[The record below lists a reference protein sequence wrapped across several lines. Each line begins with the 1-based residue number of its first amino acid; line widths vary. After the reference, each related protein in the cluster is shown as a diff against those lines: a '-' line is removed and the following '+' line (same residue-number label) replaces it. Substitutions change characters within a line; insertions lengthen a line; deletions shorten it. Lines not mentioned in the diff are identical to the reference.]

1 MQLIRPGSSVCTWRL
16 RLRPSTTSCSGAL
29 SALVRA
35 QIADV
40 AQGKPL
46 THDGGSDNSDFFH
59 GLTPSTPASHTLLH
73 GAVTVTDPA
82 LFVDASS
89 KINNI
94 ISGATLSATFLSYAP
109 CLILNQPYG
118 FGVFPFG
125 LNVQPTAVY
134 IVPAGFN
141 VQPQGFNVAPT
152 LIYVGPVGR
161 NIAPQ
166 GFNVAPALI
175 SVAPV
180 RHGLLASHTP
190 SCMLD
195 GSCAGMCA
203 CASSQAEVNLP
214 LHTISHVIFA
224 LAMSF
229 FPCQCCWESAALLA
243 TAARFDWLPS
253 PRPSHTHSASER

>member
-1 MQLIRPGSSVCTWRL
+1 MAFRACLCAGLVLVLATAVSAEVQYTDMQKWAGLLAQSFLAHSDDASHAHTQL
-16 RLRPSTTSCSGAL
+16 ASFKE
-29 SALVRA
+29 LVNSKLVDA
-35 QIADV
+35 A
-40 AQGKPL
+40 AGK
-46 THDGGSDNSDFFH
+46 DFSNFH
-59 GLTPSTPASHTLLH
+59 GLEPSTPASHTLLH

-180 RHGLLASHTP
+180 YDSVGTP
-190 SCMLD
+190 GKDVSGD
-195 GSCAGMCA
+195 PGIT
-203 CASSQAEVNLP
+203 VTLP
-214 LHTISHVIFA
+214 RDHVGDPTVA
-224 LAMSF
+224 YGNPGHPA
-229 FPCQCCWESAALLA
+229 
-243 TAARFDWLPS
+243 DS
-253 PRPSHTHSASER
+253 P

>member
-1 MQLIRPGSSVCTWRL
+1 M
-16 RLRPSTTSCSGAL
+16 PSPLQSTCCGAPEPPL
-29 SALVRA
+29 ARA

-46 THDGGSDNSDFFH
+46 THDTSDNDFFH
-59 GLTPSTPASHTLLH
+59 GLTPSTPESHTLLH

-89 KINNI
+89 KVNNI
-94 ISGATLSATFLSYAP
+94 VSGAILSATFLSYAP

-166 GFNVAPALI
+166 GFSVVPALI

-180 RHGLLASHTP
+180 RPGLLAPLTP
-190 SCMLD
+190 ACWYCRL
-195 GSCAGMCA
+195 GRQSCA
-203 CASSQAEVNLP
+203 
-214 LHTISHVIFA
+214 
-224 LAMSF
+224 
-229 FPCQCCWESAALLA
+229 
-243 TAARFDWLPS
+243 
-253 PRPSHTHSASER
+253 

>member
-1 MQLIRPGSSVCTWRL
+1 MEAAYPQ
-16 RLRPSTTSCSGAL
+16 PSFTSPHGAL
-29 SALVRA
+29 GPCLFNQLQQRHFCTAAGSPPCKRTACPLVHLLRQQTLKAVLTCGVPAGPLPRLPAAAPLSSLLRA
-35 QIADV
+35 QIVDA
-40 AQGKPL
+40 AAGK
-46 THDGGSDNSDFFH
+46 DFSFFH
-59 GLTPSTPASHTLLH
+59 GLTPDTPASHTLLH

-125 LNVQPTAVY
+125 LNVQPTGIY

-180 RHGLLASHTP
+180 RHGLLSSESP
-190 SCMLD
+190 SQFN
-195 GSCAGMCA
+195 GRSVAPVCAN
-203 CASSQAEVNLP
+203 V
-214 LHTISHVIFA
+214 
-224 LAMSF
+224 
-229 FPCQCCWESAALLA
+229 
-243 TAARFDWLPS
+243 
-253 PRPSHTHSASER
+253 